1 MPRSIAIAALQ
12 MDANPAPTRERLAIA
27 DGLVRE
33 AHDKG
38 AQLVVLPEVFN
49 TGYGYTDANYERT
62 ETLEGPTVM
71 WMKETA
77 RKLGIHLA
85 GSLFLLDED
94 EIYNALL
101 LFAPDGRM
109 WRYDKLYP
117 GGWERAYFR
126 EGKDIAIANTDLGD
140 IGFLICWDIAHP
152 KLWARYTGQVNL
164 MVLTCCPVETSD
176 PTYRFPDGE
185 ELTHDDMGPLLRS
198 LKGTVK
204 RFAGEMVDE
213 QTAWLGVP
221 AVSTVA
227 CGEITTPVPGAR
239 TSFLSAVTFAPRLIK
254 HLRHADEVQ
263 MTCTFAPSCKIVGA
277 DGRIL
282 DERAQ
287 ADGES
292 FAFARV
298 TLSDRKPSPERSDQP
313 PSKIPLASYL
323 FADFMTPL
331 MMVPRYRRGARG
343 RFGKHMAP
351 PDRSSNRLRRLLRS
365 LRKRFP
371 SQSS

>member
-1 MPRSIAIAALQ
+1 MPRRIAIAALQ
-12 MDANPAPTRERLAIA
+12 MDANPAPTHERLKIA
-27 DGLVRE
+27 DRLARE
-33 AHDKG
+33 AHEKG

-62 ETLEGPTVM
+62 ETLEGPTVT

-77 RKLGIHLA
+77 RELDIHLA
-85 GSLFLLDED
+85 GSLFLLDGN

-117 GGWERAYFR
+117 PGWERAYFR
-126 EGKDIAIANTDLGD
+126 EGKDITIAHTDLGD

-152 KLWARYTGQVNL
+152 KLWARYAGQVDL
-164 MVLTCCPVETSD
+164 MVITCCPVETSD

-185 ELTHDDMGPLLRS
+185 EVTHEDMGLLLRS
-198 LKGTVK
+198 VRGTVK

-227 CGEITTPVPGAR
+227 CGEITTPVPRAR
-239 TSFLSAVTFAPRLIK
+239 TMFLSAVTFAPRLVK
-254 HLRHADEVQ
+254 HLKHVDEVQ
-263 MTCTFAPSCKIVGA
+263 MACTFAPSCKIVSA
-277 DGRIL
+277 DGQIL
-282 DERAQ
+282 EERAQ
-287 ADGES
+287 EDGES

-298 TLSDRKPSPERSDQP
+298 TLPDRKPSAEKRGQP

-323 FADFMTPL
+323 LTDFMVPRL
-331 MMVPRYRRGARG
+331 MVSRYRRGARA
-343 RFGKHMAP
+343 RFGNHMAP
-351 PDRSSNRLRRLLRS
+351 LERSSERLRRLLRS
-365 LRKRFP
+365 RTK
-371 SQSS
+371 

>member
-1 MPRSIAIAALQ
+1 MN
-12 MDANPAPTRERLAIA
+12 ANPAPTHERITIA
-27 DGLVRE
+27 DRLVHE

-62 ETLEGPTVM
+62 ETLEGPTVT
-71 WMKETA
+71 WMKEIA
-77 RKLGIHLA
+77 RKLDIHLA

-117 GGWERAYFR
+117 AGFERAYFR
-126 EGKDIAIANTDLGD
+126 EGKDTAIAHTDLGD

-152 KLWARYTGQVNL
+152 RLWARYAGQVDL
-164 MVLTCCPVETSD
+164 MVIACCPVDISD

-185 ELTHDDMGPLLRS
+185 ELTHDDMGLLLRS
-198 LKGTVK
+198 TKGTVK
-204 RFAGEMVDE
+204 RFVGPMVEE
-213 QTAWLGVP
+213 QTTWLGVP

-239 TSFLSAVTFAPRLIK
+239 TSFLSAVIFAPRLIK
-254 HLRHADEVQ
+254 HFRHADEVR
-263 MTCTFAPSCKIVGA
+263 MTCKFAPSCKIISA
-277 DGRIL
+277 DGHIL

-287 ADGES
+287 EDGES

-298 TLSDRKPSPERSDQP
+298 TLSDRKPSPERRDQP
-313 PSKIPLASYL
+313 ASKIPLTSYL
-323 FADFMTPL
+323 FTDFMLPL
-331 MMVPRYRRGARG
+331 MMVPRYRRGSRAS
-343 RFGKHMAP
+343 FGNHMAP
-351 PDRSSNRLRRLLRS
+351 PERNSKRLHRLLRS
-365 LRKRFP
+365 LTRR
-371 SQSS
+371 

>member
-1 MPRSIAIAALQ
+1 MPRRIAIAALQ
-12 MDANPAPTRERLAIA
+12 MDANPAPTHERIKIADRLA
-27 DGLVRE
+27 RK
-33 AHDKG
+33 AHEMG

-49 TGYGYTDANYERT
+49 TGYGFTDANYERT
-62 ETLEGPTVM
+62 ETLEGPTAT

-77 RKLGIHLA
+77 RELDIHLA
-85 GSLFLLDED
+85 GSLFLLDGN

-117 GGWERAYFR
+117 AGWERAYFR
-126 EGKDIAIANTDLGD
+126 EGKDIAIAHTDLGD

-152 KLWARYTGQVNL
+152 SLWARYAGKVDL
-164 MVLTCCPVETSD
+164 MVITCCPVETSD

-185 ELTHDDMGPLLRS
+185 ELTHDDMGPVLRS
-198 LKGTVK
+198 VQGTVK

-221 AVSTVA
+221 AVSTVT
-227 CGEITTPVPGAR
+227 CGEISTPVPGAR
-239 TSFLSAVTFAPRLIK
+239 TSLLNAVTFAPRLIK
-254 HLRHADEVQ
+254 HLRHADEVR
-263 MTCTFAPSCKIVGA
+263 MACTFAPSCKIVGA
-277 DGRIL
+277 DGQIL

-287 ADGES
+287 EDKES

-298 TLSDRKPSPERSDQP
+298 ALADRKPRPEKRNQP

-323 FADFMTPL
+323 FTDFMLPW
-331 MMVPRYRRGARG
+331 MMVPRYRRGARA
-343 RFGKHMAP
+343 RFGEHMAP
-351 PDRSSNRLRRLLRS
+351 TERSSKRLRRILRS
-365 LRKRFP
+365 LMK
-371 SQSS
+371 

>member
-1 MPRSIAIAALQ
+1 MPRTIAIAALQ
-12 MDANPAPTRERLAIA
+12 MDASPAPTRERLATA
-27 DGLVRE
+27 DRLVRK
-33 AHDKG
+33 AHELG

-49 TGYGYTDANYERT
+49 TGYGYTDSNYECT
-62 ETLEGPTVM
+62 ETLEGPTVT

-77 RKLGIHLA
+77 RELDIHLA
-85 GSLFLLDED
+85 GSLFLLDEN

-126 EGKDIAIANTDLGD
+126 EGNDIAIAHTDLGD

-152 KLWARYTGQVNL
+152 KLWARYAGQVDL
-164 MVLTCCPVETSD
+164 MVITCCPVQTSD

-198 LKGTVK
+198 VKGTVK
-204 RFAGEMVDE
+204 RFAGAMVDE

-239 TSFLSAVTFAPRLIK
+239 TSFLSAVTSAPRLIK

-263 MTCTFAPSCKIVGA
+263 MTCRFAPSCKIVGA

-287 ADGES
+287 EDGES

-298 TLSDRKPSPERSDQP
+298 TLPDRKPSPEKGDQP
-313 PSKIPLASYL
+313 PSKIPLTSYL
-323 FADFMTPL
+323 LTDVMLPRI
-331 MMVPRYRRGARG
+331 MVPHYRRGSRA
-343 RFGKHMAP
+343 RFGEHMAP
-351 PDRSSNRLRRLLRS
+351 PWWRSKPLRRLLHS
-365 LRKRFP
+365 LRK
-371 SQSS
+371 

>member
-1 MPRSIAIAALQ
+1 MPRTIAIAALQ
-12 MDANPAPTRERLAIA
+12 MDASPAPTRERLATA
-27 DGLVRE
+27 DRLVRK
-33 AHDKG
+33 AHQLG

-62 ETLEGPTVM
+62 ETLEGPTVT

-77 RKLGIHLA
+77 RVLDIHLA

-126 EGKDIAIANTDLGD
+126 EGKDIEIAHTDLGD
-140 IGFLICWDIAHP
+140 IGFLVCWDVAHP
-152 KLWARYTGQVNL
+152 KLWARYAGQVDL
-164 MVLTCCPVETSD
+164 MVITCCPVETSD

-185 ELTHDDMGPLLRS
+185 ELTHDDMGLLLRS
-198 LKGTVK
+198 VKGTVK

-227 CGEITTPVPGAR
+227 CGEITTPVPGVR
-239 TSFLSAVTFAPRLIK
+239 TSFMSAVAFAPRLIK
-254 HLRHADEVQ
+254 HLRHVDEVR
-263 MTCTFAPSCKIVGA
+263 MTCRFAPSCKIVSA

-282 DERAQ
+282 DERTQ
-287 ADGES
+287 EDGPS

-298 TLSDRKPSPERSDQP
+298 MLSDQRQLPEKRDQP
-313 PSKIPLASYL
+313 PSKIPLVSYL
-323 FADFMTPL
+323 FTDFMLPW
-331 MMVPRYRRGARG
+331 MMVPRYRRGARE
-343 RFGKHMAP
+343 RFGTHMAP
-351 PDRSSNRLRRLLRS
+351 PERSSRRLRRLLRS
-365 LRKRFP
+365 LTK
-371 SQSS
+371 